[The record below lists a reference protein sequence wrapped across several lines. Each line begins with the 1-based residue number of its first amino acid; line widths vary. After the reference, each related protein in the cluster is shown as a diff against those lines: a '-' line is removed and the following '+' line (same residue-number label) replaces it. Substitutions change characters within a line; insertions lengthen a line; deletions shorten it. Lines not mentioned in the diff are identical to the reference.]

1 LLRMRLIRWL
11 SIFALLVPAAFAET
25 AVLECTADTSIPMK
39 KGGLDWSGHATQLH
53 LPDAVLL
60 NFGFPPA
67 RDWAVMKATLLLHVA
82 SGAAPERLEIA
93 VLQQPWDEESAPKLD
108 LKNLR
113 YLPAKIET
121 KKDGWL
127 AITVEPSLAE
137 MLAGG
142 KGEGLAIRE
151 PSGTHECFF
160 HSRESLQYL
169 PYLIVEGKPRK

>member
-1 LLRMRLIRWL
+1 MRLIRWL
-11 SIFALLVPAAFAET
+11 SIFALLAAVAFPET
-25 AVLECTADTSIPMK
+25 AVLECTADTSIPIK

-53 LPDAVLL
+53 LPDEVLL
-60 NFGFPPA
+60 NFSFAPA
-67 RDWAVMKATLLLHVA
+67 RNWAVTKATLLLHVA

-93 VLQQPWDEESAPKLD
+93 VIQQPWDEESAPRLD

-127 AITVEPSLAE
+127 AIGVEAPLVE
-137 MLAGG
+137 MMAGG
-142 KGEGLAIRE
+142 KGQGLAIRE
-151 PSGTHECFF
+151 HSGTREYFF